1 MIKFSVGGG
10 ETRKTLRNI
19 MIIKAFTPRNSTKS
33 TFPDQNVIV
42 MVFAINKLCVRQKK

>member
-10 ETRKTLRNI
+10 ETRKTLRN

-42 MVFAINKLCVRQKK
+42 MVFAINKLCVPQKK